1 MIEPGSDKKVLV
13 KIFVLNSMKYF
24 SRFPP
29 CRATISIERKSSM
42 FAFLEKTPFKSIPTW
57 IYISW
62 AGFHFHHTFAHN
74 ISCHLLKAIFS
85 FGSGVIAFNLVCQCC
100 STWSILNYLM
110 FNVNKK
116 AHSLEYFCE
125 CESECTLDSDIFGNV
140 NLKKIKVC
148 ILFSKWEEFPL
159 EKENLLLSSSP

>member
-1 MIEPGSDKKVLV
+1 MIEPGSDDKKVLV
-13 KIFVLNSMKYF
+13 KIFVLNYIKYF
-24 SRFPP
+24 SRFPT

-110 FNVNKK
+110 FNVNKTVRNMFLTVRRRI
-116 AHSLEYFCE
+116 HLS
-125 CESECTLDSDIFGNV
+125 IFVNV
-140 NLKKIKVC
+140 NQSALWIQ
-148 ILFSKWEEFPL
+148 IYLGMWI
-159 EKENLLLSSSP
+159 